1 MSINKIYYT
10 ILKITKCNNGGVIYI
25 KIDWSPLVISIKT
38 AGIATLVTSIVGVLA
53 AYFMANYKGKFKGII
68 DGLFTL
74 PLVLPPTVVGFFLLL
89 ILGKNG
95 YIGKFLIQFD
105 INIIFSWWATVIAS
119 IVVAFPMMYR
129 TTRAAFEQIDSNMI
143 SAARTLG
150 LSEWKIFYKIAVP
163 LAFPGIIAGIIL
175 SFARAMGEFG
185 ATLMIAGN
193 IPGKTQTM
201 PLAIFFA
208 VEGGDMN
215 KAIIWV
221 MTITMIS
228 IAMILVLNYWSD
240 IQQRIIGKRYK

>member
-1 MSINKIYYT
+1 M
-10 ILKITKCNNGGVIYI
+10 IYI
-25 KIDWSPLVISIKT
+25 NTEWSPLIISIKT
-38 AGIATLVTSIVGVLA
+38 AGLATLVTSIVGILA
-53 AYFMANYKGKFKGII
+53 SYFMANYRGKFKGLI
-68 DGLFTL
+68 DGIFTL
-74 PLVLPPTVVGFFLLL
+74 PLILPPTVVGFFLLL
-89 ILGKNG
+89 VFGKNG
-95 YIGKFLIQFD
+95 FIGELLLKFD
-105 INIIFSWWATVIAS
+105 ISIIFSWWATVLAS

-129 TTRAAFEQIDSNMI
+129 TTRAAFEQIDNNML

-150 LSEWKIFYKIAVP
+150 LSEWRIFYKIAIP
-163 LAFPGIIAGIIL
+163 LAFTGIIAGIIL

-221 MTITMIS
+221 MTITTIS
-228 IAMILVLNYWSD
+228 IIMILILNYWSD

>member
-1 MSINKIYYT
+1 M
-10 ILKITKCNNGGVIYI
+10 
-25 KIDWSPLVISIKT
+25 ISIKT
-38 AGIATLVTSIVGVLA
+38 AGLATLVTSIVGVA
-53 AYFMANYKGKFKGII
+53 ASYFMANYKGKFKGII

-95 YIGKFLIQFD
+95 FIGKFLIQFD
-105 INIIFSWWATVIAS
+105 VNVIFSWWATVIAS

-208 VEGGDMN
+208 VEGGDMD

-221 MTITMIS
+221 VTITMIS
-228 IAMILVLNYWSD
+228 ITMILILNYWSD